1 MTMPGDSPPPAGSDT
16 PSPSDPS
23 PAEVTANIEMKILSK
38 RISLQLTVSTGPIG
52 ARELLPI
59 AHGLTQVASDIACS
73 ESEASGKPVSCK
85 AGCGA
90 CCRQLIPI
98 TQPEA
103 HQLRALVG
111 AMPDARRLEVERRFD
126 DALSQLQHA
135 GMLDALR
142 SAELWS
148 GVNPVEFGD
157 TYFRLGI
164 ACPFL
169 EDESCSIHE
178 ARPMTCRAFS
188 VTSPAENC
196 RNPRPDNIEPV
207 KHPLPRPLDAF
218 GRAIAGAADG
228 TPAPWVPLAL
238 ALDYARNVPEPPPE
252 HPGPHL
258 LRAVFAAMTGTDLPN
273 NSTA

>member
-1 MTMPGDSPPPAGSDT
+1 MTTPGDGHPPAGSGASQAE
-16 PSPSDPS
+16 PSPGE
-23 PAEVTANIEMKILSK
+23 ATANIEMKILSK
-38 RISLQLTVSTGPIG
+38 RISLQLTVSSGLAR

-59 AHGLTQVASDIACS
+59 AHGLTQIASDIACS

-98 TQPEA
+98 SQPEA
-103 HQLRALVG
+103 HQLRMLVG
-111 AMPDARRLEVERRFD
+111 AMPDARRSEIERRFD
-126 DALSQLQHA
+126 DALSQLQQA
-135 GMLDALR
+135 GMLEPLR
-142 SAELWS
+142 NAELWS
-148 GVNPVEFGD
+148 RLNPVEYGD

-164 ACPFL
+164 PCPFL

-196 RNPRPDNIEPV
+196 RNPGPDNIVPV

-218 GRAIAGAADG
+218 GRAITGAPEDS
-228 TPAPWVPLAL
+228 PAPWVPLVL
-238 ALDYARNVPEPPPE
+238 ALDYASSVPEPEAE
-252 HPGPHL
+252 HTGPHL
-258 LRAVFAAMTGTDLPN
+258 LRAVVEAMTGTDLAEF
-273 NSTA
+273 TQA

>member
-1 MTMPGDSPPPAGSDT
+1 MTTPGDLRPPAGSGT
-16 PSPSDPS
+16 PPQVEPPSG
-23 PAEVTANIEMKILSK
+23 EVTANIEMTILSK
-38 RISLQLTVSTGPIG
+38 RISLQLTVGSGLAS

-59 AHGLTQVASDIACS
+59 AHGLTQIASDIACN

-103 HQLRALVG
+103 HQLRAVVG
-111 AMPDARRLEVERRFD
+111 AMPDARRIEVERRFD
-126 DALSQLQHA
+126 DALSRLQQA
-135 GMLDALR
+135 DMLEPLH
-142 SAELWS
+142 SAERWS
-148 GVNPVEFGD
+148 KLNPVEFGD

-169 EDESCSIHE
+169 EHESCSIHDV
-178 ARPMTCRAFS
+178 RPMTCRAFS

-196 RNPRPDNIEPV
+196 RNPGPDNIVPV

-218 GRAIAGAADG
+218 GRAITGAGEG
-228 TPAPWVPLAL
+228 TPAPWVPLVL
-238 ALDYARNVPEPPPE
+238 ALDYARSVPEQAPE
-252 HPGPHL
+252 YTGPEL
-258 LRAVFAAMTGTDLPN
+258 LRAVFEAMTGTDVPER
-273 NSTA
+273 SEA

>member
-1 MTMPGDSPPPAGSDT
+1 MTTSGDVRPPPGSET
-16 PSPSDPS
+16 RSQ
-23 PAEVTANIEMKILSK
+23 AEQPPGEITANIEMKILSK
-38 RISLQLTVSTGPIG
+38 RISLQLTVSSGPTS

-59 AHGLTQVASDIACS
+59 AHGLTQIASDIACS

-103 HQLRALVG
+103 HQLRAVVA
-111 AMPDARRLEVERRFD
+111 AMPEARRRQVEQRFD
-126 DALSQLQHA
+126 DALLQLQQA
-135 GMLDALR
+135 DMLDPLR
-142 SAELWS
+142 SAERWS
-148 GVNPVEFGD
+148 SLNPVEFGD
-157 TYFRLGI
+157 RYFRLGI

-169 EDESCSIHE
+169 EHESCSIHE

-196 RNPRPDNIEPV
+196 RHPSPDNIAPV

-218 GRAIAGAADG
+218 GRAITGAPAG
-228 TPAPWVPLAL
+228 TPAPWVPLVL
-238 ALDYARNVPEPPPE
+238 ALDYASSVPEPTPE
-252 HPGPHL
+252 YTGPQL
-258 LRAVFAAMTGTDLPN
+258 LRAVFEAMTGTGVSGHP
-273 NSTA
+273 AA

>member
-1 MTMPGDSPPPAGSDT
+1 MTTPGELPPSAASGA
-16 PSPSDPS
+16 PSQSEAS
-23 PAEVTANIEMKILSK
+23 SGEITANIEMRILSR
-38 RISLQLTVSTGPIG
+38 RISLQLTVNSGLTN

-59 AHGLTQVASDIACS
+59 AHGLTQLASDIACS

-103 HQLRALVG
+103 HHLRAVVG
-111 AMPDARRLEVERRFD
+111 AMPEARRSEIQRRFQN
-126 DALSQLQHA
+126 ALSRLQQA
-135 GMLDALR
+135 DMLAPLSDAD
-142 SAELWS
+142 LWS
-148 GVNPVEFGD
+148 GINPVHYGD
-157 TYFRLGI
+157 AYFRLGI

-169 EDESCSIHE
+169 ENESCSIHE

-196 RNPRPDNIEPV
+196 RNPRPDNIVPL

-218 GRAIAGAADG
+218 GRAIAGGAPG
-228 TPAPWVPLAL
+228 TPAPWVPLVL
-238 ALDYARNVPEPPPE
+238 ALDYAGSVPEPAPE
-252 HPGPHL
+252 YTGPQL
-258 LRAVFAAMTGTDLPN
+258 LRAVFGAMTGSDAPEY
-273 NSTA
+273 AGA

>member
-1 MTMPGDSPPPAGSDT
+1 MTIPGDSHPPHGSGP
-16 PSPSDPS
+16 PSQAATS
-23 PAEVTANIEMKILSK
+23 PGEVTANIEMTILSR
-38 RISLQLTVSTGPIG
+38 RISLQLTVNSGPTS

-59 AHGLTQVASDIACS
+59 AHGLTQIASDIACS
-73 ESEASGKPVSCK
+73 ESEANGRPVSCK

-98 TQPEA
+98 TQAEA
-103 HQLRALVG
+103 HHLRAVVA
-111 AMPDARRLEVERRFD
+111 AMPDAQGRDVERRFD
-126 DALSQLQHA
+126 AALSQLQQA
-135 GMLDALR
+135 GMLDPLR

-148 GVNPVEFGD
+148 GLNPVEFGD

-169 EDESCSIHE
+169 EHESCSIHL

-196 RNPRPDNIEPV
+196 RNPGPDNIVPLE
-207 KHPLPRPLDAF
+207 HPLPRPLDAF
-218 GRAIAGAADG
+218 GRAVTGAPPG
-228 TPAPWVPLAL
+228 TPAPWVPMVL

-252 HPGPHL
+252 HPGPQM
-258 LRAVFAAMTGTDLPN
+258 LRAVFEAMTGADLSGHPAN
-273 NSTA
+273 